1 MSRGTQRAGGI
12 APASAAGW
20 LRRWWQRLV
29 PGAGGGRRLRLCEV
43 LPLGEQR
50 WVGILACDGRQF
62 LLGATRQH
70 LAVLAELDAVTDTWL
85 VHEGR
90 RTAGREPS

>member
-1 MSRGTQRAGGI
+1 
-12 APASAAGW
+12 
-20 LRRWWQRLV
+20 
-29 PGAGGGRRLRLCEV
+29 V